1 MSMVLREHQREEDL
15 EIVVYWIN
23 DRGRPWPTNG
33 NGVPLQETTDKPYAL
48 NEDGLPNPTLKV
60 KPSRIRCW
68 LKTLSGPENNAI
80 VEAVLKTRA
89 RQTSRRRNAPIEVEQ
104 NVAVALSCSLKL
116 KAALVKWEGIVTED
130 GKEAPINDK
139 YLDMLPAWLAD
150 DLVDRITALTK
161 MTEDEEGE

>member
-1 MSMVLREHQREEDL
+1 MLVLRDNQREEDL

-23 DRGRPWPTNG
+23 ERGRPWPTNSD
-33 NGVPLQETTDKPYAL
+33 GVPLQEATDKPYAL
-48 NEDGLPNPTLKV
+48 NEDGLPSTTAKV
-60 KPSRIRCW
+60 KPLRLRCW

-130 GKEAPINDK
+130 GKEAPVNDK

-161 MTEDEEGE
+161 MTEEEEGE